1 MKIITSSLVTLL
13 VAFGTAN
20 AFDGNKTKSEPAYNP
35 KTEVEVSG
43 PVSAIHEVSEGAL
56 QGIHFSVKMKTQTI
70 ELFLGP
76 SNFLKFF
83 NVDLKNGDT
92 VTVIGSKV
100 LFEEKDIVLVRELQ
114 MGKITVTF
122 RDAKG
127 EPQWLWMSK
136 PDLPTGF

>member
-1 MKIITSSLVTLL
+1 MKTITSSLVTLL
-13 VAFGTAN
+13 VAFGTAS
-20 AFDGNKTKSEPAYNP
+20 AFDGNKTASEPAYNP
-35 KTEVEVSG
+35 KTEVEVTG
-43 PVSAIHEVSEGAL
+43 PISAIHEVSEGAL
-56 QGIHFSVKMKTQTI
+56 QGIRLTVKPKTQAI

-76 SNFLKFF
+76 SYFLKFF

-92 VTVIGSKV
+92 ITVIGSKV
-100 LFEEKDIVLVRELQ
+100 ALEDKDIVLVRELQ